1 VSLDDYILS
10 LKNYKGFAG
19 DIVCH
24 RTLAPRLPIFADP
37 GLKLTHDLG
46 PLLEAL
52 GIPQLYIHQKK
63 AIVLIKKGVHTVI
76 ATPTAS
82 GKSLIYN
89 LPVVDELLV
98 NPKSRALYLFPLK
111 ALARDQLDTVQHL
124 LDLAG
129 SPKMRASIKSGI
141 KSPKL
146 TAAVYDGDITAY
158 HKAKIRRSPPHVLLS
173 NPEMLHLAMLAHHH
187 LWAAYFA
194 HLKYVVIDEVHTY
207 RGVMGSNMAW
217 VFRRLLRICRLYGSE
232 PVFIFCSA
240 TIANPVSLAQKL
252 TGLVVKVVD
261 EPGAPAGQKEVL
273 MMRGL
278 EGAAQTAI
286 ALIHS
291 AVARQLRT
299 IVYTQSRKI
308 TELIAIWASRRA
320 KGFADKICA
329 YRAGFLPEER
339 RIIEKK
345 LSSGELLAVVS
356 TSALELGID
365 IGDLDLCVLVGYP
378 GTIMSTWQRAGRV
391 GRNGKASA
399 MILIAHED
407 ALDQYFINHPDV
419 FFNMPPEKAIIN
431 PDNPIILK
439 QHLAC
444 AAAELSLKQGE
455 PFLEDAQIQKAITA
469 LEYQGKLLRSREGG
483 IWYSARKSPHREVSL
498 RGTGNTIPIFLED
511 TQQNIGDIDKH
522 RSYFET
528 HEGAVY
534 LHGGKSYAITR
545 FDHEKGVVEA
555 RQKDLPYYTRARSS
569 KSTTIIQQL
578 DTCMVQGTRVGYGLL
593 RITEQVTGYERKLT
607 ATQKSIGIVPLELPK
622 LEFETQGIWIEIPDE
637 VRDKIESD
645 RLHFMGGI
653 HAMEH
658 AAIGIMPLLVMT
670 DRNDLGGISTPFHSQ
685 IGKAAV
691 FIYDGIPGGLG
702 LSKQAFDKAKYLLE
716 RTLAVIVSCPCETG
730 CPACVH
736 SPKCGSGNRPIDKS
750 CAKIMLKMI
759 LTGNLCDTLS
769 RENAQKFKLDSDF
782 LEEDKRDKTRG
793 SDTNFLQKSDRG
805 SEPMSHSRPVLKYGV
820 LDIET
825 RRSAQEVGGWNK
837 AERMGVSCAVLYD
850 SASDEFHTYLQEDI
864 RSLCRHLQQL
874 DLIIGFNIIRF
885 DYKVLSGLSSFDFH
899 GLPTLDLLMKVHEIL
914 GYRLSLDHLAQ
925 QTLGCQKSADG
936 LMALEWWTQGKM
948 EKIIEYCTQDV
959 RVTRNLYRF
968 GCENH
973 YLLFKNKAGHQ
984 VRVPV
989 PW

>member
-1 VSLDDYILS
+1 VIDDYILS

-24 RTLAPRLPIFADP
+24 RTLAPGLPIFADP

-63 AIVLIKKGVHTVI
+63 AIALIEKGIHTVI

-89 LPVVDELLV
+89 LPVVDGLLAD
-98 NPKSRALYLFPLK
+98 PKSRALYLFPLK

-124 LDLAG
+124 LNLAG
-129 SPKMRASIKSGI
+129 SPKMRAGIKAGI
-141 KSPKL
+141 KSPKF
-146 TAAVYDGDITAY
+146 TAGVYDGDITAY

-240 TIANPVSLAQKL
+240 TIANPASLAQKL
-252 TGLVVKVVD
+252 TGLSVKVVD
-261 EPGAPAGQKEVL
+261 EPGAPSGKKEVL

-339 RIIEKK
+339 RNIEKR
-345 LSSGELLAVVS
+345 LASGELLAVVS

-365 IGDLDLCVLVGYP
+365 IGNLDLCVLVGYP

-391 GRNGKASA
+391 GRDGKASA

-431 PDNPIILK
+431 PDNSIILK

-455 PFLEDAQIQKAITA
+455 PFLEDAQIQKAVTA
-469 LEYQGKLLRSREGG
+469 LEYKGKLLRSREGG

-528 HEGAVY
+528 HEGAIY
-534 LHGGKSYAITR
+534 LHGGKSYMITR

-555 RQKDLPYYTRARSS
+555 RQRDLPYYTRARSS

-578 DTCMVQGTRVGYGLL
+578 DTCRVQETRVGYGLL

-607 ATQKSIGIVPLELPK
+607 ATQKSLGIVPLELPK

-645 RLHFMGGI
+645 RRHFMGGI

-670 DRNDLGGISTPFHSQ
+670 DRNDLGGISTPFHPQ
-685 IGKAAV
+685 TGKAAV

-702 LSKQAFDKAKYLLE
+702 LSKQAFDKAKILLE
-716 RTLAVIVSCPCETG
+716 RTLAVIVSCPCDTG

-736 SPKCGSGNRPIDKS
+736 SPKCGSGNRPIDKFS
-750 CAKIMLKMI
+750 AKTMLEMI
-759 LTGNLCDTLS
+759 LAGNHTLS
-769 RENAQKFKLDSDF
+769 RENAQKFKGLNSDF
-782 LEEDKRDKTRG
+782 STVDRRDKNRG
-793 SDTNFLQKSDRG
+793 SVPLLYQKSDRG
-805 SEPMSHSRPVLKYGV
+805 SEPMSQSKQDLKYGV

-837 AERMGVSCAVLYD
+837 AQRMGVSCAVLYD
-850 SASDEFHTYLQEDI
+850 STTDEFYTYLQEDVKT
-864 RSLCRHLQQL
+864 LCRHLQRL
-874 DLIIGFNIIRF
+874 DLIIGFNIVRF

-925 QTLGCQKSADG
+925 QTLGCKKSADG

-959 RVTRNLYRF
+959 RVTRDLYRF

-989 PW
+989 TW